1 MEVKIK
7 SQKSHPEKFRDEKV
21 NNNAWLS
28 HDHPNFE
35 RWKRGRELA
44 VDRGKFVKSIIEKYL
59 TCENLT
65 ILDLGSGEGGTSVV
79 FAEQNRVFSY
89 DLNLIRIERQKKYSA
104 LYYKINGDALKLSL
118 RDNSFDVII
127 LQDVIEHLYDPKSLI
142 NEVIRILK
150 PGGMVYM
157 STPNKYSIFNFL
169 ADPHWGL
176 PVVSILKREKIR
188 NYFLKYFR
196 KSEFNRKDIPE
207 LLSLND
213 TYKYL
218 GKNFEINLET
228 RHSIERLLNGDKG
241 LVWSNFHLTIIKLI
255 RKIKV
260 EKFLVLIANNRSGII
275 NRYFNPTFYLT
286 ARKIK

>member
-1 MEVKIK
+1 MEVKVK
-7 SQKSHPEKFRDEKV
+7 
-21 NNNAWLS
+21 NNAWLNPE
-28 HDHPNFE
+28 HPNFE

-44 VDRGKFVKSIIEKYL
+44 VDRGKFVKSIIDIYL

-65 ILDLGSGEGGTSVV
+65 MLDLGSGEGGTSVV

-196 KSEFNRKDIPE
+196 KREFNRKDIPE

>member
-1 MEVKIK
+1 MEVKVK
-7 SQKSHPEKFRDEKV
+7 
-21 NNNAWLS
+21 NNAWLNPE
-28 HDHPNFE
+28 HPNFE

-89 DLNLIRIERQKKYSA
+89 DLNLIRLEGQKKYSA

-196 KSEFNRKDIPE
+196 KREFNRKDIPE

>member
-1 MEVKIK
+1 MEVKVK
-7 SQKSHPEKFRDEKV
+7 
-21 NNNAWLS
+21 NNAWLNPE
-28 HDHPNFE
+28 HPNFE

-44 VDRGKFVKSIIEKYL
+44 VDRGKFVKSIIDIYL

-65 ILDLGSGEGGTSVV
+65 MLDLGSGEGGTSVV

-89 DLNLIRIERQKKYSA
+89 DLNLIRLEGQKKYSA

-127 LQDVIEHLYDPKSLI
+127 LQDVIEHLHDPKSLI

-176 PVVSILKREKIR
+176 PIVSILKREKIR

-196 KSEFNRKDIPE
+196 KREFNRKDIPE

-213 TYKYL
+213 IYKYL
-218 GKNFEINLET
+218 GKNFEIKLET
-228 RHSIERLLNGDKG
+228 IHSIERLLNGDKG

-255 RKIKV
+255 RKFKV
-260 EKFLVLIANNRSGII
+260 GKILVLIANNRSGII